1 MAATLAN
8 ARAGASHKRTM
19 TITPQY
25 IKSQFE
31 LFNGQYFGS
40 QLPLPRFEVS
50 DARTYLGQF
59 GFRRV
64 RKAPLGQAK
73 PTDFVIKI
81 SRHYDISERQVQNVL
96 LHEMIHYYIAFKG
109 IRDTSPHGQ
118 AFKSLMHTLNSRHG
132 WDITVSSRRAP
143 AKEGGRPTLRK
154 RLVLAVTM
162 NDGGHFLSVVNP
174 AYRATLDSQAR
185 QESIIACHRWIESD
199 DQFFHNFPTVRSLRG
214 CKVDKATF
222 DEKVAAGRP
231 A

>member
-1 MAATLAN
+1 MTPTQEYLREQFGTFNNAYFGGKLPEPEFVVSN
-8 ARAGASHKRTM
+8 AR
-19 TITPQY
+19 TI
-25 IKSQFE
+25 
-31 LFNGQYFGS
+31 
-40 QLPLPRFEVS
+40 
-50 DARTYLGQF
+50 LGQF
-59 GFRRV
+59 CCRSRRSAIL
-64 RKAPLGQAK
+64 RRQKLDHF
-73 PTDFVIKI
+73 TIKVTKY
-81 SRHYDISERQVQNVL
+81 YDLPEREYQNVL

-109 IRDTSPHGQ
+109 IRDTSPHGR

-185 QESIIACHRWIESD
+185 QESIIASHRWIESD

>member
-1 MAATLAN
+1 MCTGI
-8 ARAGASHKRTM
+8 RFTDS
-19 TITPQY
+19 
-25 IKSQFE
+25 
-31 LFNGQYFGS
+31 NGSMYFGRNLDWTQGYGERVVVTPTHFFGPS
-40 QLPLPRFEVS
+40 WQAPVS
-50 DARTYLGQF
+50 
-59 GFRRV
+59 V
-64 RKAPLGQAK
+64 RKMPLGQAK

-109 IRDTSPHGQ
+109 IRDTSPHGR